1 MLPDLSEAV
10 GIPSQRQQLVISIYN
25 VSSGCLMLLWGRL
38 ADVYGRRLV
47 FLISSALFTISTLCL
62 GFATHEIP
70 FYIIR
75 AMQGLSG
82 SAMIPSAI
90 GIIAN
95 AFPPGKSRNRAYVT
109 TSAAASLGSVLGSIS
124 GGVIGGFLSWKWVF
138 WIPVILAA
146 VTTDEKG
153 YLSIDWIGGG
163 LISIGLVLLLISL
176 TQADTLGWKTFWIP
190 LVIAVSVL
198 ILILFV
204 YWQYRLEK
212 SSTLQLLIRIS
223 MFRNLQF
230 SALFVVVGCFYAAFN
245 SFLVFVTFFYQ
256 DYLGLGVLDTTLRFL
271 PSGIAGLVVSFAV
284 SPALSRIPGFY
295 ILEFGLLC
303 GLASPLLFAI
313 PAIPPHT
320 TYWAWSFPAMCLC
333 LSVEVVWPVVGL
345 FISEKLPQEDQA
357 LGGGLLQT
365 VNHISRSLGLVVT
378 TAIQSAVQGEH
389 KISDP
394 LGDSNFLRGL
404 QAAQWTNVASAGF
417 SVVVAAV
424 FFRNLGRS

>member
-146 VTTDEKG
+146 VTTVAAFIVTSEPQIRHNTVASSQKDEKG

-245 SFLVFVTFFYQ
+245 SFLVFVTFLY
-256 DYLGLGVLDTTLRFL
+256 VLYCFPILLASL
-271 PSGIAGLVVSFAV
+271 PS
-284 SPALSRIPGFY
+284 
-295 ILEFGLLC
+295 
-303 GLASPLLFAI
+303 
-313 PAIPPHT
+313 
-320 TYWAWSFPAMCLC
+320 
-333 LSVEVVWPVVGL
+333 
-345 FISEKLPQEDQA
+345 
-357 LGGGLLQT
+357 
-365 VNHISRSLGLVVT
+365 
-378 TAIQSAVQGEH
+378 
-389 KISDP
+389 
-394 LGDSNFLRGL
+394 
-404 QAAQWTNVASAGF
+404 
-417 SVVVAAV
+417 
-424 FFRNLGRS
+424 